1 MAPVGT
7 DALTGAGWQVTDLAS
22 RADCLPA
29 LARLLESAW
38 PDWYGPGG
46 QGRAEAD
53 LAARCRRAGLPFGV
67 VALAR
72 DGAIGTGALDAAS
85 YGASDPTETPW
96 IVGLVVAPQWR
107 GQGIATAI
115 VAALEDAARAKGWSR
130 LHCATVAGEGLL
142 SRRGWVRRG
151 VADDG
156 CHGLWTRSL

>member
-1 MAPVGT
+1 MAVGVT
-7 DALTGAGWQVTDLAS
+7 DVLAGTGWQVADLAT

-29 LARLLESAW
+29 LSRLLESVW

-72 DGAIGTGALDAAS
+72 DGAVGTGALDTTS

-96 IVGLVVAPQWR
+96 IVGLVVAPPWR

-115 VAALEDAARAKGWSR
+115 VAALEDAARAKGWAR

-156 CHGLWTRSL
+156 RHGLWTHSL